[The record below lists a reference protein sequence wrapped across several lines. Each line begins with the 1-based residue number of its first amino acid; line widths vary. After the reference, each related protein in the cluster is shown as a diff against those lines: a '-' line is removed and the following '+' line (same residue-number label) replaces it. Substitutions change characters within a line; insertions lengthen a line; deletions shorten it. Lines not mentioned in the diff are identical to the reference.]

1 MRSIILI
8 LIVISIL
15 IILIFSSCKKNED
28 DIYISIL
35 KYGLKNPGFTMQDL
49 IEKFP
54 DHAEAINME
63 LGRRNIFVY
72 SEDSFAKGGYKNA
85 KYYVSFNDRF
95 LLMEHEQLIEARNSS
110 RNAMCIATISILL
123 NIILLIFNLKKCNET
138 QSKTQIRKRKLEA
151 INKKPKDIKKQ
162 ATD

>member
-1 MRSIILI
+1 MRSKILI

-110 RNAMCIATISILL
+110 RKAMYIATFSIFL
-123 NIILLIFNLKKCNET
+123 NIIILIFKKCNKT
-138 QSKTQIRKRKLEA
+138 QSNTPIRKRKQEA
-151 INKKPKDIKKQ
+151 INRKSKEIKKQ